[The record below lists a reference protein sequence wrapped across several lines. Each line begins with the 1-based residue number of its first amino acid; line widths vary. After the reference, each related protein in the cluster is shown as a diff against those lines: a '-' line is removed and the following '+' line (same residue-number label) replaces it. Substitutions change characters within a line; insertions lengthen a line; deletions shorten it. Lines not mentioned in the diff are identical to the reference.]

1 MLRFLLAAAVTAA
14 LLATALPA
22 VEDARAD
29 RVASSL
35 DADAERVGRAVE
47 SLAYG
52 EDPTQS
58 LSTAPRRTVR
68 VTVPARSWTAA
79 DVSYVAVGGRPG
91 AADSRAVFSYAFSG
105 SGETERRL
113 SLPVPL
119 RTPDGP
125 VVFRGAGT
133 HALSLSLLSRPEGPV
148 VVARPV

>member
-1 MLRFLLAAAVTAA
+1 MIRPLLAAAVTAA

-29 RVASSL
+29 RVATSL
-35 DADAERVGRAVE
+35 DADAERMVRAVE

-68 VTVPARSWTAA
+68 VSLPARSWTAA
-79 DVSYVAVGGRPG
+79 DLSYVAVGGRPEAKG
-91 AADSRAVFSYAFSG
+91 SRPVLTYAFSG
-105 SGETERRL
+105 ETETERRL

-125 VVFRGAGT
+125 VVLREAGT
-133 HALSLSLLSRPEGPV
+133 HALSLSLLSRPEGPTV
-148 VVARPV
+148 VVRSV

>member
-1 MLRFLLAAAVTAA
+1 MIRLLLAAAVTAA

-22 VEDARAD
+22 VEDARAN
-29 RVASSL
+29 RVAASL
-35 DADAERVGRAVE
+35 DADADRMVRAVE

-58 LSTAPRRTVR
+58 RSTAPRRTVR

-79 DVSYVAVGGRPG
+79 DVSYVAVGGRPEAEG
-91 AADSRAVFSYAFSG
+91 SRPVLTYAFSG
-105 SGETERRL
+105 GRETERRL

-125 VVFRGAGT
+125 VVVRDSGT

-148 VVARPV
+148 VVVRSV

>member
-1 MLRFLLAAAVTAA
+1 MIRLLLAAAVTAA

-22 VEDARAD
+22 VEDARTE
-29 RVASSL
+29 RVAASL
-35 DADAERVGRAVE
+35 DADAERVVRATE

-68 VTVPARSWTAA
+68 LSLPARSWTAA
-79 DVSYVAVGGRPG
+79 DLSYVAVGGRPEETE
-91 AADSRAVFSYAFSG
+91 SRPVLTYAFSG
-105 SGETERRL
+105 GRETERRL

-125 VVFRGAGT
+125 VVLRDSGT
-133 HALSLSLLSRPEGPV
+133 HTLSISLLSESEAPV
-148 VVARPV
+148 VVVRSV